1 MFSAT
6 VNSGARDLICN
17 EAYKYLFLSNTKIT
31 PYNNDFNYPSD
42 IINDIDDKENDSNEV
57 IISGLSEYLLIFF

>member
-42 IINDIDDKENDSNEV
+42 IINDIDERK
-57 IISGLSEYLLIFF
+57 